1 MASSIPTDS
10 LPAKEAEASGLA
22 KVLYARLA
30 AQGRLRQLQLLVALE
45 DCGSIARAAAQIP
58 MSQSAAT
65 QALAELE
72 RLVGMALFERH
83 ARGVRA
89 TPAGRALMAAA
100 RGAMA
105 GLLEAGQA
113 LAALRQGA
121 TATLRL
127 GTIPAAAH
135 ALVSPLLGAFYADHA
150 GVHLELVEDS
160 GARLLPMLIAGSLD
174 AVFCRAPQR
183 LPAGFVFEP
192 LLDDEAVVVAGAGHA
207 LAGRP
212 ALPMTALADARWVL
226 PAASIQLREVFE
238 TAVLG
243 ALPQAT
249 WFPVSTLSLPVLEG
263 LLQQPGALSL
273 LPRSMCAALLA
284 GGRVCRLDVAL
295 SAPLAPLGVACAQAP
310 VAGLLQDL
318 LALARPLSRRAVSR

>member
-1 MASSIPTDS
+1 MATAPSD
-10 LPAKEAEASGLA
+10 AEPSGLA
-22 KVLYARLA
+22 KALYARLA
-30 AQGRLRQLQLLVALE
+30 SHGRLRQLQLLLAME

-72 RLVGMALFERH
+72 RIVGMKLFERH
-83 ARGVRA
+83 ARGIRA
-89 TPAGRALMAAA
+89 TPAGLALMSAA

-105 GLLEAGQA
+105 GLLAAAES
-113 LAALRQGA
+113 LAAIRHGA

-127 GTIPAAAH
+127 GAIPAASY
-135 ALVSPLLGAFYADHA
+135 ALVSPLLGAFYGEHPE
-150 GVHLELVEDS
+150 VHLELQEDA
-160 GARLLPMLIAGSLD
+160 GARLLPMLTAGSLD

-192 LLDDEAVVVAGAGHA
+192 LLDDEAVVVAAAGHA
-207 LAGRP
+207 LAGR
-212 ALPMTALADARWVL
+212 AGLPMAALAGARWVL

-238 TAVLG
+238 TVVLG
-243 ALPQAT
+243 ALPQAQ

-263 LLQQPGALSL
+263 LLQQPGAVAL
-273 LPRSMCAALLA
+273 LPRSMCAGLLA

-295 SAPLAPLGVACAQAP
+295 SAPLAPLGVAYPSAHA
-310 VAGLLQDL
+310 AALLQSL
-318 LALARPLSRRAVSR
+318 LALARQTSARAASPAAG